1 MGEEGI
7 PRDSTEK
14 DKDHFQLSDIALKWM
29 VDEIDNVELSRE
41 DPLDRFAW
49 DPGEKADY
57 LQRFQKHK
65 SEMISARM
73 HDTMTWNGGLNGCSG
88 KFKVI
93 LWNLMGKSVSHLANT
108 PLTIRRI
115 PAVGH

>member
-1 MGEEGI
+1 MEE
-7 PRDSTEK
+7 DDKEE
-14 DKDHFQLSDIALKWM
+14 DKDPFQLSDIALKWM

-41 DPLDRFAW
+41 ALDRFAW
-49 DPGEKADY
+49 DPEVKANY
-57 LQRFQKHK
+57 LRRFQKQKHK
-65 SEMISARM
+65 SEMMFARM
-73 HDTMTWNGGLNGCSG
+73 HDTMTWNGGLTGGSG

-108 PLTIRRI
+108 PLTICRI